1 MCLTISKELLNRGY
15 LVEFVVM
22 RQDGS
27 FLNDVPA
34 KARVVNL
41 NTRRLVRVPTAFAK
55 YLKAA
60 EPHAVLTNM
69 WPLTSMC
76 VLGNHI
82 VGRRRRVVV
91 CDHCT
96 LSNEYKGRG
105 LIHRATMR
113 LSLAATYRAASAR
126 VCVSGGVA
134 DDISRLGWLARSS
147 MSVIHNPIAV
157 PPSTQHERQ
166 MAEQS
171 WAGFSGKRIL
181 TVGSFKPQKN
191 HMLLIRSFASIANL
205 LDVRL
210 MLLGDGVM
218 RKDYLQLAHQLGV
231 ADKIIMPGFAKNP
244 FPYYETA
251 DLFVLS
257 SDYEGF
263 GNVIVEALACGIPVV
278 STDCPS
284 GPAEILSDDL
294 FGLLAPVGDA
304 DALAVSMQ
312 ASLKRK
318 WNKAILQE
326 RAKSFSPARIV
337 NQYITEL
344 GI

>member
-1 MCLTISKELLNRGY
+1 
-15 LVEFVVM
+15 
-22 RQDGS
+22 
-27 FLNDVPA
+27 
-34 KARVVNL
+34 
-41 NTRRLVRVPTAFAK
+41 
-55 YLKAA
+55 
-60 EPHAVLTNM
+60 
-69 WPLTSMC
+69 
-76 VLGNHI
+76 
-82 VGRRRRVVV
+82 
-91 CDHCT
+91 
-96 LSNEYKGRG
+96 
-105 LIHRATMR
+105 
-113 LSLAATYRAASAR
+113 
-126 VCVSGGVA
+126 
-134 DDISRLGWLARSS
+134 
-147 MSVIHNPIAV
+147 
-157 PPSTQHERQ
+157 
-166 MAEQS
+166 
-171 WAGFSGKRIL
+171 
-181 TVGSFKPQKN
+181 
-191 HMLLIRSFASIANL
+191 
-205 LDVRL
+205 
-210 MLLGDGVM
+210 M